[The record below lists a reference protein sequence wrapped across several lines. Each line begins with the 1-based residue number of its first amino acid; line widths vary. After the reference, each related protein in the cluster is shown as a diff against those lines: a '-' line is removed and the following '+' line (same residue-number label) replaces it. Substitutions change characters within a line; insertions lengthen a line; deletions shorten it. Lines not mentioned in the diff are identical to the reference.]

1 MQHSRDLPAPHPAQQ
16 VPPHSQTLSWSRTGR
31 RVAELG
37 CSPQRNCSLL
47 KHGQVLGASSLP
59 APQGTPLVQAP
70 RGHGVRAQASAAR
83 GARACCR
90 AHAQASRSRPPHQQR
105 CTSGPG
111 AGRARG
117 AATQWVHA
125 GRVAARALATS
136 DKKGRGMQEES
147 QLHRQAMPTDAGD
160 RHQPLCCRTC
170 TPAPGSPRFIGRSWP
185 ARAGLPQLQDI
196 NEAIWLPG
204 YHSKLQN
211 SKGIGS
217 ANVHQQDGWVL
228 CKGNIDLPPVVRC
241 RPAQL
246 PHNAAQ
252 CGSDA

>member
-1 MQHSRDLPAPHPAQQ
+1 
-16 VPPHSQTLSWSRTGR
+16 
-31 RVAELG
+31 
-37 CSPQRNCSLL
+37 
-47 KHGQVLGASSLP
+47 
-59 APQGTPLVQAP
+59 
-70 RGHGVRAQASAAR
+70 
-83 GARACCR
+83 
-90 AHAQASRSRPPHQQR
+90 
-105 CTSGPG
+105 
-111 AGRARG
+111 
-117 AATQWVHA
+117 
-125 GRVAARALATS
+125 
-136 DKKGRGMQEES
+136 MQEES